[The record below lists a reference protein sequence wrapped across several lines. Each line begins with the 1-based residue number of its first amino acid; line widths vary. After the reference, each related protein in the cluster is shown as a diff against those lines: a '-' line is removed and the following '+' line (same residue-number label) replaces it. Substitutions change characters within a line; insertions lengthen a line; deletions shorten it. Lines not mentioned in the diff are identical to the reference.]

1 MVQLVLQEA
10 LEDQA
15 DVFDMF
21 LLHLKDE
28 DIVEVNEEELI

>member
-10 LEDQA
+10 LEGQA
-15 DVFDMF
+15 DVLDMF